1 VSQTSVKTQKLTSSH
16 LLTLPR
22 ENQQQHVF
30 FQYTVE
36 FVARALADPES
47 DGFEVVFVG
56 PVELTEDTL
65 SVFELDDNSD
75 DAQPAFRTHLSNIK
89 RVKCGPLSS
98 GHGNYQGGVMP
109 IYGLFDRFVS
119 ERITMKMG
127 SFYYQRLVADLK
139 ARLSRKG
146 L

>member
-1 VSQTSVKTQKLTSSH
+1 M
-16 LLTLPR
+16 
-22 ENQQQHVF
+22 F

-36 FVARALADPES
+36 FVARALADAES
-47 DGFEVVFVG
+47 DGLEVVFAG
-56 PVELTEDTL
+56 RVELTEDTL
-65 SVFELDDNSD
+65 SVFELDDNSN

-98 GHGNYQGGVMP
+98 GHGNYQGGVIR
-109 IYGLFDRFVS
+109 IYGIFDRFVS

-139 ARLSRKG
+139 ARLSREG